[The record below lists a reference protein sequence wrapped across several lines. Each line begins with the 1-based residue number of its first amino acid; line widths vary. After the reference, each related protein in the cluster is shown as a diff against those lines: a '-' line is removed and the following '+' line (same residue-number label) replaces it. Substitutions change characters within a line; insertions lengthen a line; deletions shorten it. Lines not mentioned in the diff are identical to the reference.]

1 MGGNWMKKI
10 SLMLLVLVCLSGT
23 AMAGE
28 KFSVD
33 AGVDYASR
41 YIWRGMDLI
50 GDDNGAVQPWIDG
63 GFAITD
69 KLAVHGLFWADYRT
83 VDGDYDFG
91 KDNTWDEFD
100 YVLYGTYDLNDTL
113 SLELGYIYYYL
124 PANAW
129 DDGFRDQEFY
139 GGISAALNDY
149 LSTSF
154 YVYYN
159 FDNDSNDGIYAK
171 LAFDGAKSL
180 TETAELFGSIG
191 IGYMDYDNHFDSG
204 FADLPISVGVSV
216 DLGHGVGMYVSAN
229 YSVTLDALR
238 DNDINHE
245 NEAWVMSGLSI
256 SM

>member
-1 MGGNWMKKI
+1 MKKI

-83 VDGDYDFG
+83 VDGDYG
-91 KDNTWDEFD
+91 DEFD

-191 IGYMDYDNHFDSG
+191 IGYMDYDNDFDAG
-204 FADLPISVGVSV
+204 FSDLPLSVGVSV
-216 DLGHGVGMYVSAN
+216 D
-229 YSVTLDALR
+229 
-238 DNDINHE
+238 
-245 NEAWVMSGLSI
+245 
-256 SM
+256 